1 MNKISERRTLETQ
14 FEIRSEADSLTVEG
28 YASTFN
34 QPYNMGIYTETV
46 APGAFRKT
54 LSEAPDVRFLINH
67 DGLPLARTSSGTLE
81 LSEDA
86 TGLHFRTTLDTT
98 DPDVARLAPKMRR
111 GDLTQCSFAFR
122 TIKDEWSADYS
133 ARTMRELSLRDGDV
147 SIVTYPANP
156 TATAQLR
163 AARDTVAAAPLFAKI
178 LSELGEGRAISN
190 ANMAVL
196 EKILVSIAAADIE
209 LDQAQA
215 DLAAFMGVENP
226 DDDAVCEPTNSAI
239 KNGNDVQTPADD
251 STQTPADEPLRFLSP
266 AIKLAAWNAA
276 QDAIKTASRTK

>member
-1 MNKISERRTLETQ
+1 MTKISERRTLTAD
-14 FEIRSEADSLTVEG
+14 FEVRSESNTITVEG

-34 QPYNMGIYTETV
+34 QAYDMGMYRETV

-54 LSEAPDVRFLINH
+54 LSEAPDVRFLVNH

-86 TGLHFRTTLDTT
+86 TGLHFRTALDAS
-98 DPDVARLAPKMRR
+98 DPDVARIVPKMQR

-122 TIKDEWSADYS
+122 TIKDEWSKDYTE
-133 ARTMRELSLRDGDV
+133 RTMRELSLAQGDV
-147 SIVTYPANP
+147 SLVTYPANP

-163 AARDTVAAAPLFAKI
+163 AAKDTMAAAPLFAAI
-178 LSELGEGRAISN
+178 LTELGEGRAISN
-190 ANMAVL
+190 ANMAIL
-196 EKILVSIAAADIE
+196 EKILVSIAAADVEI
-209 LDQAQA
+209 DQAQA

-226 DDDAVCEPTNSAI
+226 DDDCVAEPTAAAVKGGNEMESAAE
-239 KNGNDVQTPADD
+239 DAT
-251 STQTPADEPLRFLSP
+251 EPVEEPKRSLSP

-276 QDAIKTASRTK
+276 QAAIRTASRNN